1 MSRPMARCG
10 EEGKERWF
18 QMKLRRPA
26 GSLLPA
32 LVLAALLVSAAAQA
46 QTPAGTTIQ
55 NQASATFQD
64 LLGNTYTT
72 TSNQVTTI
80 VLPVYGVSIL
90 PDDSGEN
97 PPVAPAMSQTAIPG
111 QTVYF
116 SYNLT
121 NTGNDADTYTIEPLF
136 DGANSTMILG
146 IGVFTI
152 YHDVNGNGVL
162 DGGEPAISAGGA
174 PGNIGPINMG
184 ITVNLLV
191 SYQVPPTAAAG
202 EIAYVG
208 VQGTSNGDPV
218 QVDTRNYHLTTV
230 VSDAALTA
238 SMSGLP
244 ANVDPGN
251 AVTYTISGAN
261 VGNDD
266 AHGVTVGALTGV
278 LIYDILPVNPSS
290 GAPLA
295 LSGAPAG
302 APAGGQV
309 LYLPNGSATAGSP
322 ETWVWSSTAAAG
334 DIAIAYITNGDLAI
348 GQNYSFMY
356 DLDVPIDMPAGIIN
370 NSGAVAFVDNNPG
383 SPDPTIVTTNN
394 TQINVN
400 VLAEVLVGPNGVPDA
415 GTPPNYDD
423 DSQAIALAYAN
434 TTVDFI
440 NTVRNDGNAPDEINI
455 VLDGAS
461 TIPGGWTV
469 QFIQSDGVTPLG
481 TGGDGIPDVGTLN
494 PGATRNFIVRIMI
507 PGTAAAGGPYNAVVR
522 AASTNDP
529 TESNLTTDE
538 ITQVVPASI
547 DIGNYDGAPGTN
559 NAPVNQNADPGTNVD
574 FALDVINTGGSG
586 DSYGLSATF
595 PAGWTVTYYVDTN
608 GNGVLDVPELT
619 PIASI
624 GPVPAGGE
632 VHAIARVAIP
642 AGEVPG
648 INNVTFRATS
658 AGNPVVFDEITDT
671 VTINTDASVTIAPD
685 RSGTGTAGGTVRYS
699 HTVTNTGNVDDT
711 FMLSALSSN
720 GWSYA
725 FFDLAN
731 NPIVS
736 VTLVAGASQ
745 GVIVQLS
752 MPGGVPMGTVE
763 TGTIT
768 VTGNATAATD
778 SAVDVTTIVAGN
790 LVLTKSVNPAG
801 NQAPGTVL
809 VYRTD
814 YSNVGTADLTAV
826 VIYDAIPAWTQYRV
840 TSASNG
846 TLAAGIVG
854 ITIEFSD
861 DGGATWTYIPADGG
875 GGAPAGFDANVTNI
889 RWTLNGTL
897 AGGAG
902 TADGVSFDVR
912 IIAE

>member
-1 MSRPMARCG
+1 M
-10 EEGKERWF
+10 
-18 QMKLRRPA
+18 
-26 GSLLPA
+26 PA
-32 LVLAALLVSAAAQA
+32 LVLAALLVSASAGA

-55 NQASATFQD
+55 NQASATFED
-64 LLGNTYTT
+64 LLGNTYVA

-97 PPVAPAMSQTAIPG
+97 PPVTPAMNQTAIPG
-111 QTVYF
+111 QIVYY

-121 NTGNDADTYTIEPLF
+121 NTGNDADTYVIEPLL
-136 DGANSTMILG
+136 DGANSTMTLG
-146 IGVFTI
+146 LGDITI
-152 YHDVNGNGVL
+152 YHDLNGNGVL
-162 DGGEPAISAGGA
+162 DGGEPVISAGGA
-174 PGNIGPINMG
+174 PGNMGPINMG
-184 ITVNLLV
+184 ATTSLLV
-191 SYQVPPTAAAG
+191 AYQVPPTAATG
-202 EIAYVG
+202 EVAYVG
-208 VQGTSNGDPV
+208 VQGTSVGDAA

-230 VSDAALTA
+230 VSDAVLTA
-238 SMSGLP
+238 TMSGLP

-251 AVTYTISGAN
+251 PVTYTVTGAN
-261 VGNDD
+261 IGTAD
-266 AHGVTVGALTGV
+266 AHGVTTAGFTGV

-290 GAPLA
+290 GNPLA
-295 LSGAPAG
+295 LSGVPVG

-309 LYLPNGSATAGSP
+309 LYLPDGSPTAGSP
-322 ETWVWSSTAAAG
+322 ETWAWTTTAAAG
-334 DIAIAYITNGDLAI
+334 DIAVAYITSGDLAV
-348 GQNYSFMY
+348 GQNYSFTY
-356 DLDVPIDMPAGIIN
+356 DLDVPLDMPAGIIN
-370 NSGAVAFVDNNPG
+370 NDGAVAFVDNNPG

-400 VLAEVLVGPNGVPDA
+400 ILADVLVGPNGVPDA

-423 DSQAIALAYAN
+423 DSQAVAMAYAN

-440 NTVRNDGNAPDEINI
+440 NTVRNDGNGPDEINI

-469 QFIQSDGVTPLG
+469 QFIQNDGVTPLG
-481 TGGDGIPDVGTLN
+481 TGGDGIPDVGVLN
-494 PGATRNFIVRIMI
+494 PGATRNFIVRITI
-507 PGTAAAGGPYNAVVR
+507 PGTAAAGGPYNAVVS
-522 AASTNDP
+522 AVSTNDP
-529 TESNLTTDE
+529 TVSNLTTDE
-538 ITQVVPASI
+538 ITQVVPATV
-547 DIGNYDGAPGTN
+547 DIGNYDGAAGTN

-574 FALDVINTGGSG
+574 FALDVINTGGSS
-586 DSYGLSATF
+586 DSYGLSSTF
-595 PAGWTVTYYVDTN
+595 PAGWTVTYYEDAN
-608 GNGVLDVPELT
+608 DNGVLDVPELT
-619 PIASI
+619 PIANI

-632 VHAIARVAIP
+632 VHLIARVAVP

-648 INNVTFRATS
+648 VNNVTFRATS
-658 AGNPVVFDEITDT
+658 AMNPAVFDEITDT
-671 VTINTDASVTIAPD
+671 VTINSAAAVTIAPD
-685 RSGTGTAGGTVRYS
+685 RNGTGTAGGTVQYT

-711 FMLSALSSN
+711 FMLSAVSAN
-720 GWSYA
+720 GWSYS

-736 VTLVAGASQ
+736 VTLVAGAAQ
-745 GVIVQLS
+745 DIVVRVLI
-752 MPGGVPMGTVE
+752 PGGVPMGTVE

-768 VTGNATAATD
+768 VTGNVTAAAD

-809 VYRTD
+809 TYRTD
-814 YSNVGTADLTAV
+814 YSNVGTAGLTAI

-840 TSASNG
+840 TSASDG
-846 TLAAGIVG
+846 TLAAGIAG
-854 ITIEFSD
+854 ITTEFSN
-861 DGGATWTYIPADGG
+861 DGGTTWTYVPADGG

-897 AGGAG
+897 AGGDG